1 MYDKSKNINIWIN
14 FSTHSNHFSLDQLI
28 LCEGQYFGTRII
40 NAKTAKNVNNTYCIL
55 SKS

>member
-28 LCEGQYFGTRII
+28 LCEGQYFGTRTI
-40 NAKTAKNVNNTYCIL
+40 NFSAKTAKNVNNT
-55 SKS
+55 